1 MEIEIAIILSIVV
14 VFVTILS
21 YKVFTKYNTTEL
33 EKEKLRHKTEESTQ
47 MIELQA
53 KNARYL
59 SNWTSTSNRIK
70 KLRENYDMDYNK
82 MDFDEDFEDE
92 SDEFKLSDLAK
103 TIYPKLPPSLGK
115 LIDKEEFHN
124 AIAKTV
130 EKQPNLLNTFI
141 DKFISKPEEKAT
153 PQQVI
158 QSEYL

>member
-1 MEIEIAIILSIVV
+1 MEIEIAVILSIVV

-33 EKEKLRHKTEESTQ
+33 EKEKLRHKTEENTKL
-47 MIELQA
+47 IELQA
-53 KNARYL
+53 TNAKYL
-59 SNWTSTSNRIK
+59 SNWTSASNRIK
-70 KLRENYDMDYNK
+70 KLRENYDIDYNK
-82 MDFDEDFEDE
+82 IDLDEDFEDE

>member
-1 MEIEIAIILSIVV
+1 MEIEIAAILSIVV

-33 EKEKLRHKTEESTQ
+33 EKEKLRHKTEESTR

-53 KNARYL
+53 TNAKYL
-59 SNWTSTSNRIK
+59 SNWTSASNRIK
-70 KLRENYDMDYNK
+70 KLRENYDIDYNK

-103 TIYPKLPPSLGK
+103 TIYPKLPPSLGN

-124 AIAKTV
+124 AIIKTV
-130 EKQPNLLNTFI
+130 EKKPDLLNTFI
-141 DKFISKPEEKAT
+141 DKFITKPAAKAS